1 MSSRIDR
8 CFLWL
13 MFAVLLCSCGS
24 CSESVNVGEVA
35 QQQDGTAVSVDEA
48 LGRAPSQQSSAPA
61 DPQGPEGP
69 EPRTAGEYIDLSLQ
83 HYNQGEWG
91 KCIDAC
97 VKALNLDPSSAP
109 AYNNICAAHLQLQDY
124 DRAILACEKAL
135 ALDPDHQLARNNLNA
150 AKRGK
155 ASIAP

>member
-1 MSSRIDR
+1 M
-8 CFLWL
+8 
-13 MFAVLLCSCGS
+13 VL
-24 CSESVNVGEVA
+24 
-35 QQQDGTAVSVDEA
+35 AVSVDEE

-61 DPQGPEGP
+61 GPLKGPEGP

-91 KCIDAC
+91 KCIEAC
-97 VKALNLDPSSAP
+97 INALNLDPSSAI

-124 DRAILACEKAL
+124 DKSISACEKAL